1 MKSDLQTVKTNGL
14 NFKISYKIYFTLFK
28 EAVSLAN
35 TKMKEVLEKGK
46 GVLHL
51 APTWVP
57 RGFNEPGKRLR
68 LHPDDYFAFGMDRGG
83 ICERWLGSVT
93 VALNGPKTGPTE
105 GMSFVL
111 ADESGEEK
119 ILFADMVKELGSEI
133 IGSDLQ
139 NKYGT
144 WPTFA
149 KLYDY
154 DKPLFHHL
162 HLTEEKAAKIG
173 KHGKPEAY
181 YFPIQYNQYMGRFPL
196 TYFGF
201 DPSTT
206 KEQVKECIR
215 EYDNKDNR
223 ITELSRAYRIQ
234 LGTGWY
240 TPAGVIHAPASVVTY
255 EPQWNSDVNTIMEN
269 VTHGEVN
276 PHNLLT
282 DCAPAEEKDDIEAL
296 FSQIDWD
303 ESTRSDYKETYFRA
317 PKPLPATQKGL
328 SEQWVAYANEWVAAK
343 EVIVAPNAEIT
354 LYDQACYCALIT
366 QGHGT
371 FGVFEC
377 EAPGLLHVDQLS
389 GDEFFVAET
398 AAKSGIKVKN
408 TSSYEP
414 LIILQNFANNNPE
427 VPATI

>member
-1 MKSDLQTVKTNGL
+1 MSKERIREVFKKGNGILQLT
-14 NFKISYKIYFTLFK
+14 
-28 EAVSLAN
+28 
-35 TKMKEVLEKGK
+35 
-46 GVLHL
+46 
-51 APTWVP
+51 PTWVP
-57 RGFNEPGKRLR
+57 RSFNEPGRRLR

-111 ADESGEEK
+111 ADAATREK
-119 ILFADMVKELGSEI
+119 ILFAEVVEVLGADLIGEELQS
-133 IGSDLQ
+133 
-139 NKYGT
+139 KYGT

-162 HLTEEKAAKIG
+162 HLTEELAQRIG
-173 KHGKPEAY
+173 RHGKPEAY
-181 YFPIQYNQYMGRFPL
+181 YFPIQYNAYLGRFPL

-215 EYDNKDNR
+215 NYNKFDTR

-269 VTHGEVN
+269 VTMGEVN
-276 PHNLLT
+276 PPNLLT
-282 DCAPAEEKDDIEAL
+282 DCQPPEEKGDVEAL
-296 FSQIDWD
+296 FAQIDWE
-303 ESTRSDYKETYFRA
+303 ESTRPDYKEKYFRL
-317 PKPLPATQKGL
+317 PKPLPETQKGL
-328 SEQWVAYANEWVAAK
+328 TEKWVAYANEWIAAK
-343 EVIVAPNAEIT
+343 EVTVEPGASVK
-354 LYDQACYCALIT
+354 LYDEACYCALVV
-366 QGHGT
+366 QGHGM
-371 FGVFEC
+371 FGAFEC
-377 EAPGLLHVDQLS
+377 EAPGVLRFGDIS
-389 GDEFFVAET
+389 GDEFFVSEA
-398 AAKSGIKVKN
+398 AAKRGIEIVN
-408 TSSYEP
+408 TGKYEP
-414 LIILQNFANNNPE
+414 LVILQNFANNNPA
-427 VPATI
+427 VPQTV

>member
-1 MKSDLQTVKTNGL
+1 MSKERIKEI
-14 NFKISYKIYFTLFK
+14 FK
-28 EAVSLAN
+28 
-35 TKMKEVLEKGK
+35 KGN
-46 GVLHL
+46 GVLQL
-51 APTWVP
+51 TPTWVP
-57 RGFNEPGKRLR
+57 RGFNEPGRRLR

-111 ADESGEEK
+111 ADAATGEK
-119 ILFADMVKELGSEI
+119 ILFADAVEELGADL
-133 IGSDLQ
+133 IGEELQ

-162 HLTEEKAAKIG
+162 HLTEQLAQRIG
-173 KHGKPEAY
+173 RHGKPEAY
-181 YFPIQYNQYMGRFPL
+181 YFPIQYNGYLGRFPL

-206 KEQVKECIR
+206 KEQVKDCIR
-215 EYDNKDNR
+215 NYSKFDTR

-269 VTHGEVN
+269 VTMGEVN
-276 PHNLLT
+276 PPNLLT
-282 DCAPAEEKDDIEAL
+282 DCQPPEEKGDVEAL
-296 FSQIDWD
+296 FAQIDWE
-303 ESTRSDYKETYFRA
+303 ESTRPDYKEKYFRA
-317 PKPLPATQKGL
+317 PKAIPETQKGL
-328 SEQWVAYANEWVAAK
+328 TEKWVAYANEWIGAK
-343 EVIVAPNAEIT
+343 EVTVAPGASVQ
-354 LYDQACYCALIT
+354 LYDEACYCALVV
-366 QGHGT
+366 QGHGK

-377 EAPGLLHVDQLS
+377 ESPGVLRFGDIS
-389 GDEFFVAET
+389 GDEFFVSEAS
-398 AAKSGIKVKN
+398 AKKGIEIVN
-408 TSSYEP
+408 TGKYEP
-414 LIILQNFANNNPE
+414 LVILQNFANNNPA
-427 VPATI
+427 VPQTV